1 MKQSSSHRRTSRRKK
16 SPLLRTASRGD
27 AKKIHELIQRNQ
39 QTGHLLPR
47 QLGELTSHVDRF
59 LVCVDGRGTVIA
71 CAELAPLS
79 SSIAEIRSL
88 VVAERR
94 RGQGIGRRL
103 VEKLRTRAAASGYG
117 DLCVFAHQ
125 PGYFARMG
133 FSIVPHTWLPEKI
146 MADCR
151 SCPLFRKC
159 DQYAMVMDL
168 DGPESHTAAHLHV

>member
-1 MKQSSSHRRTSRRKK
+1 M
-16 SPLLRTASRGD
+16 PIGA
-27 AKKIHELIQRNQ
+27 
-39 QTGHLLPR
+39 
-47 QLGELTSHVDRF
+47 
-59 LVCVDGRGTVIA
+59 
-71 CAELAPLS
+71 LS

-94 RGQGIGRRL
+94 RGEGIGRRL
-103 VEKLRTRAAASGYG
+103 VEELRARALASGYG

-168 DGPESHTAAHLHV
+168 DGPESHTATHLHV